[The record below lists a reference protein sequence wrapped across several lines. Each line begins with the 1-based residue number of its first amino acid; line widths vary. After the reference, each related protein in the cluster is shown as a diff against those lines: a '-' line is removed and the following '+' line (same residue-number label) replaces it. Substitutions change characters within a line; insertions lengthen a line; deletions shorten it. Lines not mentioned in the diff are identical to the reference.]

1 MDFNDRCASPNAL
14 ELHKRVLYSHGLVLG
29 VGELKTE
36 QSFLLGKH
44 YAHNRRLHGYGT
56 GSGLK
61 LVIKEPP
68 DVPECVVV
76 VEPGWAVDAQGHDI
90 CVQETQCAKLN
101 QWLAQRAQDGD
112 LSSPFDSSGV
122 ASIEAFVVL
131 CYRECE
137 TDKVP
142 IPVGPCLS
150 LDKAM
155 VASRIEESFELRL
168 ASEPPPQ
175 PEEDAT
181 RRLGDIL
188 SRVTIAA
195 GSGGLTTADELVA
208 EVRALLTPPDE
219 ASTPS
224 IPGDFALDP
233 AFAEEILRTALR
245 VYVTEVRP
253 ELVPDGGACLNG
265 PRDQTCLLLGRLE
278 LDFVNTLAGPQVVTG
293 SVLIDERRRP
303 FLLPTRLIQEAA
315 LSDMLPGIAGTSS
328 PPLIVVPPGSPFPFN
343 APRVISLT
351 PTSASPAANAEMST
365 FGGVPSIRFRADG
378 TAAFP
383 FSVPPGLPLDAR
395 VRLRLHWGFTRP
407 NNVNERTLTWEAA
420 LRLQGTNAPLD
431 AGPPAA
437 ADATLD
443 GPNPA
448 ASADRLLTTNFITL
462 PRGSAVNPALG
473 FLTLTLR
480 TPSPPAL
487 PQSFRVHLLIAEL
500 EFSPG
505 DGA

>member
-1 MDFNDRCASPNAL
+1 MDFNDRCACPDPL

-36 QSFLLGKH
+36 QNFLLGKH
-44 YAHNRRLHGYGT
+44 CAHNRRLHGYGT
-56 GSGLK
+56 GSGLR
-61 LVIKEPP
+61 LAIRDTP
-68 DVPECVVV
+68 DGPECL
-76 VEPGWAVDAQGHDI
+76 VEPGWAVDPHGHDI
-90 CVQETQCAKLN
+90 CVHETQCAKLN
-101 QWLAQRAQDGD
+101 QWLAQLAQDGG

-168 ASEPPPQ
+168 ATEPPPQ

-188 SRVTIAA
+188 SRVTIAS
-195 GSGGLTTADELVA
+195 GSGGLTTADEIVA
-208 EVRALLTPPDE
+208 EVRDLLTPPDA

-224 IPGDFALDP
+224 IPGDFSLDP
-233 AFAEEILRTALR
+233 VFAEEILRAALR

-253 ELVPDGGACLNG
+253 MLVSDGGACLNG
-265 PRDQTCLLLGRLE
+265 PRDCTCLLLGRLE
-278 LDFVNTLAGPQVVTG
+278 FDFNNTLAGPQVIPD

-328 PPLIVVPPGSPFPFN
+328 PPLIVLPPESPFPLS
-343 APRVISLT
+343 APQAISLT
-351 PTSASPAANAEMST
+351 PTSGSLAGNAEMST
-365 FGGVPSIRFRADG
+365 FAAVPSIRFRADG
-378 TAAFP
+378 TAVFP
-383 FSVPPGLPLDAR
+383 FSVPQGLPLDAR

-420 LRLQGTNAPLD
+420 LRLQSTNAPLD
-431 AGPPAA
+431 ATPPAA
-437 ADATLD
+437 DAALD
-443 GPNPA
+443 GANPA
-448 ASADRLLTTNFITL
+448 PSVDRLLTTNFVEL

-480 TPSPPAL
+480 APSPPSL
-487 PQSFRVHLLIAEL
+487 PQSFRIHLLIAEL

-505 DGA
+505 VGA